1 MMIFNKL
8 HEEKGFTLVELLIVI
23 AILAVLAVAA
33 APKFIS
39 YKQQADANTCMN
51 NQSTIETA
59 AEQWR
64 FEHPSEDSY
73 PTLDKLAGE
82 GAPLKVV
89 PKCPSNGTYSISEH
103 GVVKCSIETGKYPH
117 VRGVEQQK
125 QQQD

>member
-39 YKQQADANTCMN
+39 YKQQADANTCKN

-64 FEHPSEDSY
+64 FDNPKETSY
-73 PTLDKLAGE
+73 PKVEELAGK
-82 GAPLKVV
+82 GKPLKVV
-89 PKCPSNGTYSISEH
+89 PECPAEGTYSISEE
-103 GVVKCSIETGKYPH
+103 GVVTCTITSGAYPH
-117 VRGVEQQK
+117 VR
-125 QQQD
+125 

>member
-39 YKQQADANTCMN
+39 YKQQADANTCKN

-64 FEHPSEDSY
+64 FDNPKATSY
-73 PTLDKLAGE
+73 PKVEELAGT
-82 GAPLKVV
+82 GKPLKVA
-89 PKCPSNGTYSISEH
+89 PTCPSEGTYSISED
-103 GVVKCSIETGKYPH
+103 GVVTCTITSGKYPH
-117 VRGVEQQK
+117 VR
-125 QQQD
+125 

>member
-39 YKQQADANTCMN
+39 YKQQADANTCKN

-59 AEQWR
+59 AEQWM
-64 FEHPSEDSY
+64 FDNPSATSY
-73 PTLDKLAGE
+73 PAVKDLAGP
-82 GAPLKVV
+82 GKPLKVE
-89 PKCPSNGTYSISEH
+89 PECPSGGTYSISAE
-103 GVVKCSIETGKYPH
+103 GVVTCSITTH
-117 VRGVEQQK
+117 AR
-125 QQQD
+125 